1 MQSYW
6 VYMVLCGDASYYT
19 GITNN
24 VDIRVGQHNEGVDRH
39 SYTFTRRPVQLV
51 YTAEF
56 YDPNEAIAWEKQI
69 KGWSRKKKD
78 ALVRGDWVYIK
89 KLARE

>member
-1 MQSYW
+1 
-6 VYMVLCGDASYYT
+6 MVLCSDASYYI

-24 VDIRVGQHNEGVDRH
+24 ADLRVGQHNEGINKH
-39 SYTFTRRPVQLV
+39 CYTYTRRPVRLV
-51 YTAEF
+51 YAEHF